1 MSFLS
6 QGSTQKTKP
15 KPWSG
20 VAPHLKSGYAGLA
33 EQFGEGTPP
42 TSPYTQ
48 QGYLAQAQRAQA
60 GSPYQQQI
68 RNLVGGTLQ
77 GNYLSPESNPYL
89 TGAIN
94 AAVRP
99 VREQFTNTVIPGID
113 SRFSAAGRY
122 GSGAHAAQT
131 GQATQGFLN
140 QVGDIGSNMAYQNY
154 GTERAIQNA
163 ILGQA
168 PGLAASEYADP
179 AQLAAAGSAMES
191 YQDRFLPRYGQYL
204 GMLNQTPWGQSQTT
218 QQNPMNTAMQA
229 GLLGASIY
237 TGIPPTK
244 LGA

>member
-48 QGYLAQAQRAQA
+48 QGFEAQAQRAQA

-77 GNYLSPESNPYL
+77 GDYLSQGNPYFQGML
-89 TGAIN
+89 N
-94 AAVRP
+94 RAVRP
-99 VREQFTNTVIPGID
+99 VTEQFQNTVIPGI
-113 SRFSAAGRY
+113 SSQFSGAGRY
-122 GSGAHAAQT
+122 GSGAHSAAL
-131 GQATQGFLN
+131 GRAGEGYLN
-140 QVGDIGSNMAYQNY
+140 QVGDISSNLAYQNY

-168 PGLAASEYADP
+168 PGLAQSEYADP

-218 QQNPMNTAMQA
+218 TQNPMNTAMQA